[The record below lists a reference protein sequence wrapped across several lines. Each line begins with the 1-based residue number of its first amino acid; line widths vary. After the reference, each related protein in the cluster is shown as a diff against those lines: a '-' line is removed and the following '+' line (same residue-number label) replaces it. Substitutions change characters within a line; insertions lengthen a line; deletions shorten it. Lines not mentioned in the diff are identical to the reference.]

1 MTLPSTGDRP
11 AVNLR
16 LRIALL
22 LVLITAL
29 VLWKSQLFLV
39 ARPGDHAVPLRAA
52 AAEKR
57 EAAHFQALLPLVPV
71 GEMKLEPG
79 GAPLVIE
86 YWAPWLR
93 HAAQQATDL
102 DSLLRLVS
110 ASGMPLHAAL
120 VCFDPFPSVT
130 RYVARMRLRVPVVLD
145 HERAL
150 AQSLPCPS
158 LPYTYVIDRSGRI
171 AVSQA
176 GEVAWLAPETRALLD
191 SIAAAPADSAAIA
204 PVAMGIAHR

>member
-1 MTLPSTGDRP
+1 M
-11 AVNLR
+11 NLR

-39 ARPGDHAVPLRAA
+39 ARPGDRALPLSTVPKGQRQVA
-52 AAEKR
+52 R
-57 EAAHFQALLPLVPV
+57 FDALLPLVPI
-71 GEMKLEPG
+71 GEMKLDSG
-79 GAPLVIE
+79 GSPLVVE
-86 YWAPWLR
+86 YWAPWLK

-102 DSLLRLVS
+102 DSLLRLAS
-110 ASGMPLHAAL
+110 ASGTPLRAAL

-145 HERAL
+145 HERVL
-150 AQSLPCPS
+150 ARVLPCPS
-158 LPYTYVIDRSGRI
+158 MPYTYVIDRSARV
-171 AVSQA
+171 AVAQA
-176 GEVAWLAPETRALLD
+176 GEVGWLAPETRALLD
-191 SIAAAPADSAAIA
+191 SIVAEPAAPADSGAIA